1 MTEGCRAYEREGWS
15 TDPALRAAWTD
26 HMPACQSCREQD
38 AADRA
43 LRELLG
49 GAARP
54 ELPPFFAQQCAS
66 RARFVPS
73 AAPLTAR
80 QRLVLRAYW
89 ILAAIVAYAVLAHVA
104 WWFRTDAGGGSRL
117 LGSLVAVPPALAAA
131 AAVTTATVLT
141 PVFLLAHLRG
151 GLLAL
156 MYRMLGRTS

>member
-1 MTEGCRAYEREGWS
+1 
-15 TDPALRAAWTD
+15 
-26 HMPACQSCREQD
+26 
-38 AADRA
+38 
-43 LRELLG
+43 
-49 GAARP
+49 
-54 ELPPFFAQQCAS
+54 
-66 RARFVPS
+66 VPS